1 MILSRDA
8 RQDLGIEKW
17 KAAKGRATC
26 LYPTGFGKTRV
37 AMKIITR
44 MIDKKKDAKMIVIVP
59 TDNLKEQWT
68 LELIERELI
77 QNVEVYVVNTAIKRT
92 LDCDLL
98 IVDEVH
104 MMVAETFSAIFT
116 QIKYKLILCLTG
128 TIDRL
133 DGKQVMLDQYA
144 PICDSIT
151 LDDAIEYEWVA
162 DYKQYR
168 VMLDVNLEDY
178 KVHNTKFLHYFSF
191 FEFDFGEAMKC
202 VSGLYGYRNTYAR
215 SHNKTVGEVTI
226 AAMGFIKAMKA
237 RKSFIYDHLKKI
249 EIADKIINARQ
260 NAKIITFTKS
270 VDHAKLICC
279 GDIYHGKVSKKKK
292 TKMLEDFNTADSGV
306 VNSCQALNVGADVT
320 GVDTIIILS
329 GDSSS
334 ITKRQR
340 IGRSIR
346 KEGDKVAEVWHLVIK
361 GTVEEE
367 WFRKSSKGL
376 KVVTLNEAQLD
387 KFLETG
393 EITERKH
400 KETNFLFRF

>member
-1 MILSRDA
+1 MTLTRDA
-8 RQDLGIEKW
+8 RQDEGIEHW
-17 KAAKGRATC
+17 KKAGGRATC

-44 MIDKKKDAKMIVIVP
+44 MLAKKADAKMIVIVP
-59 TDNLKEQWT
+59 TDNLKEQWIK
-68 LELIERELI
+68 ELIERELI
-77 QNVEVYVVNTAIKRT
+77 QHVDVYVVNTAIKRE
-92 LDCDLL
+92 LSCDLL

-104 MMVAETFSAIFT
+104 MMVAESFSAIFH
-116 QIKYKLILCLTG
+116 QVKYKLILCLTG

-133 DGKQVMLDQYA
+133 DGKEVMLQQYA
-144 PICDSIT
+144 PICDRIT
-151 LDDAIEYEWVA
+151 LDDAIKYEWVA

-168 VMLDVNLEDY
+168 VMLDVDLTEY
-178 KVHNTKFLHYFSF
+178 AKWNTKFLHYFSF
-191 FEFDFGEAMKC
+191 FEFDFNEAMKC
-202 VSGLYGYRNTYAR
+202 VSGLNGYRYHYAKHKHK
-215 SHNKTVGEVTI
+215 SPGEVTI

-249 EIADKIINARQ
+249 EIADKIINARE

-270 VDHAKLICC
+270 VDHAKQICC

-292 TKMLEDFNTADSGV
+292 EKMLQSFNDADSGTL
-306 VNSCQALNVGADVT
+306 NSCQALNVGADVT

-367 WFRKSSKGL
+367 WFKKSSKDL
-376 KVVTLNEAQLD
+376 KVVTLNEKQLD
-387 KFLETG
+387 DFLTTG
-393 EITERKH
+393 EFTERRH